1 MSESCCGLRPA
12 SLSPIAE
19 IIDRKARKGRKGAAA
34 AVGDGPPAA
43 GRRLTPASSD
53 PENACAQRS
62 GPHAFPGSEPAG
74 ARRGATPV
82 ADRCGGSLTA
92 CRVRNP
98 SRPLRSLRSIV
109 PALRPLRALR
119 SIVVPCVVLALAIS
133 APALAQGKS
142 QLHKKSGSGPKPPSR
157 YDLVV
162 PTVVSSS
169 GGAPMACLD
178 DASLLDPGGVSV

>member
-1 MSESCCGLRPA
+1 
-12 SLSPIAE
+12 
-19 IIDRKARKGRKGAAA
+19 
-34 AVGDGPPAA
+34 
-43 GRRLTPASSD
+43 
-53 PENACAQRS
+53 ENACAQRS

-82 ADRCGGSLTA
+82 ADRCRGSLTV

-109 PALRPLRALR
+109 PALRPLRSLRSIVPALRPLQSLRSIVPALRPLRSLR

-157 YDLVV
+157 NDLVV
-162 PTVVSSS
+162 PTVVSSR
-169 GGAPMACLD
+169 GGAPGEGLD
-178 DASLLDPGGVSV
+178 GGTL